1 MCGGWKA
8 RLSGEASLVCCE
20 FLSLVR
26 LLVPGLKEYIYK
38 LFISIK
44 SKQLN
49 IKN

>member
-26 LLVPGLKEYIYK
+26 LLVPGL
-38 LFISIK
+38 LRALGVLHLSDDN
-44 SKQLN
+44 LRN
-49 IKN
+49 